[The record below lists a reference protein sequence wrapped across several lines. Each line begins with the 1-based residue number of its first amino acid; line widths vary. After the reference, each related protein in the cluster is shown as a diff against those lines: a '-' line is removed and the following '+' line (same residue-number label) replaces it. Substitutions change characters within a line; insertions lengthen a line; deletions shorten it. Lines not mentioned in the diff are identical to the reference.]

1 MLAKKY
7 RLTAEKDFARLFS
20 RGKTFNSSG
29 VSMRIISNRL
39 AGPRIGFVISTKVS
53 KRAVVRNLLK
63 RRMRESVRPL
73 LGKLIPRG
81 IDVAFIARPEA
92 VGFDF
97 DEVDGVIRSLL
108 ERAGVIRR
116 EWKGQL

>member
-29 VSMRIISNRL
+29 IRMRIMSNRL
-39 AGPRIGFVISTKVS
+39 ADPRIGFVVSTKVA

-63 RRMRESVRPL
+63 RRMRESVHLL
-73 LGKLIPRG
+73 LGKLHPRD
-81 IDVAFIARPEA
+81 IDIALIARPEA
-92 VGFDF
+92 AGFRF
-97 DEVDGVIRSLL
+97 AEVDGAIRSLF
-108 ERAGVIRR
+108 EKAGIIRR
-116 EWKGQL
+116 EEKAKL